1 MKLELMDLVNNRNQI
16 FILKYEFSRIVK
28 LYEVYLSSIEGSYG
42 YNNVIEQ
49 KVTFKRVIH
58 LNEYDEEFSMNMNA
72 NSVLKPEF
80 YSKDDLNLLVARN
93 LSRIKRKDLDLLYLN
108 DSIIGGE
115 I

>member
-1 MKLELMDLVNNRNQI
+1 MTYNE
-16 FILKYEFSRIVK
+16 FILYR
-28 LYEVYLSSIEGSYG
+28 
-42 YNNVIEQ
+42 Q
-49 KVTFKRVIH
+49 
-58 LNEYDEEFSMNMNA
+58 EYYYFAKDNG
-72 NSVLKPEF
+72 LPI